1 MIRQICLK
9 DWRLLWPMVALATGI
24 QLALGWASYKTGL
37 FHDDSAAVALLRPL
51 TIAWFAAIVALGA
64 TTVHQDPIPG
74 VDQDWLIRPL
84 KRNQVLL
91 AKIAFVVVSVCAPML
106 LIDVALAM
114 LQGFPFAASLGS
126 ALYKEL
132 SVVVYVIVPV
142 LALAALTRNMAELA
156 LLAAALVVAYA
167 ASLFLSALLLGGAQC
182 PTCDT
187 SVVWIEHLLQR
198 LGILAGACVILTLQY
213 YRRRTNWARTVALCG
228 AVALVCAQLP
238 WSTAFNIQRWI
249 SGSSARSAAVQ
260 IGPQTQSSLG
270 AEGADAAAAHR
281 LGAGQATRALLEGN
295 VGEAAEF
302 VRERRHARAA
312 PLVIDVPLRISGV
325 SADELLL
332 LDRLGVQVLDSAG
345 RRLYRGTSA
354 SELLDMVG
362 AFTGISPAERGIAHQ
377 TLELPAAVFRAHPSG
392 AQVQL
397 EYSLTLMRAL
407 AQHRLPAQD
416 GMLKASDIGV
426 CMTRADQNRVRL
438 RCEQLGDAPY
448 CLAATLHGAHG
459 ILVPEQVSCVHDYRR
474 DIPSPTTALA
484 LEGIDLWV
492 RETTG
497 LTHGAAQPADFSES
511 YVTLTTYGAPEHFTR
526 TLVLPSPRPTP

>member
-1 MIRQICLK
+1 VIRQICLK

-24 QLALGWASYKTGL
+24 QLALGWASYKAGL
-37 FHDDSAAVALLRPL
+37 FHDDSAAFALLRPL

-91 AKIAFVVVSVCAPML
+91 AKIVFVVVTVCAPML

-114 LQGFPFAASLGS
+114 LQGFSFAHSLGS
-126 ALYKEL
+126 GAYKEL
-132 SVVVYVIVPV
+132 SVALYVILPA

-167 ASLFLSALLLGGAQC
+167 ASLFVSALLLGGAQC

-187 SVVWIEHLLQR
+187 SVVWIERLLQR
-198 LGILAGACVILTLQY
+198 LGIVTGAGVILALQY
-213 YRRRTNWARTVALCG
+213 YRRRTNWARAVALCG

-238 WSTAFNIQRWI
+238 WSTAFGIQRWI

-260 IGPQTQSSLG
+260 IGLQAQSSLG
-270 AEGADAAAAHR
+270 AEGADDAAHR

-302 VRERRHARAA
+302 VRERTHARAA
-312 PLVIDVPLRISGV
+312 PLLIDVPLRISGV

-332 LDRLGVQVLDSAG
+332 LDRLGVQVLDAAG

-354 SELLDMVG
+354 SELRDMVG

-377 TLELPAAVFRAHPSG
+377 TLELPAAVFRAHPRG

-397 EYSLTLMRAL
+397 EYSLTLIRAL
-407 AQHRLPAQD
+407 AQHRMPAQD
-416 GMLKASDIGV
+416 GTLKASDIGI

-459 ILVPEQVSCVHDYRR
+459 ILVPEQLSCVHDYRR
-474 DIPSPTTALA
+474 DIPSPTTTLA
-484 LEGIDLWV
+484 LEGIDLWI

-497 LTHGAAQPADFSES
+497 LTHGAAEPADFSES

-526 TLVLPSPRPTP
+526 KLVLPALRLTP